1 MLGRAAGTKTT
12 LLPDV
17 DELVGEQRLASLSVE
32 RTVVLRKDDG
42 VTRRKRIGLEARSR
56 VGCFG

>member
-1 MLGRAAGTKTT
+1 MFGREAGTKTT

-17 DELVGEQRLASLSVE
+17 DELVGEKRLTSLSVE

-42 VTRRKRIGLEARSR
+42 VTRRERIGLKARSR
-56 VGCFG
+56 LGCFG